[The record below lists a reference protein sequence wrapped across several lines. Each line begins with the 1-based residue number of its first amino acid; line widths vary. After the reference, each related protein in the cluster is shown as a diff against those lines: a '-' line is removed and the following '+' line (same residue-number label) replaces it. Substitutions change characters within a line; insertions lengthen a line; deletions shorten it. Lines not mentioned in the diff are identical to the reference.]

1 MNGGITLKTATTMRQ
16 KTTCMRY
23 LLIMVFSVFVF
34 SCDARIDDPIQK
46 ASYIYL
52 NKLSEPIR
60 FELYQSVNNSS
71 VEYVLLQGDSI
82 EFSFSGTPGVFPFHG
97 NEIANRLGDSVT
109 LRYERGICN
118 RYVRDKSTGVFGGTG
133 VFDLTSYEDYS
144 LELVNQ
150 RSYTLRYFIDEK
162 DFSLAEP
169 CD

>member
-1 MNGGITLKTATTMRQ
+1 MSKRITLKSASTMEQ
-16 KTTCMRY
+16 KTTWMRY
-23 LLIMVFSVFVF
+23 LIIGVFSTFVF
-34 SCDARIDDPIQK
+34 SCDREIDEPIQK

-82 EFSFSGTPGVFPFHG
+82 EFSFSGTPGVFPFYG

-109 LRYERGICN
+109 LRYEKGTCN
-118 RYVRDKSTGVFGGTG
+118 HYVRDKSTGIFGGTG
-133 VFDLTSYEDYS
+133 VFDLSSYENYN

-150 RSYTLRYFIDEK
+150 RNYTLRYFIDEK
-162 DFSLAEP
+162 DFSLAVP

>member
-1 MNGGITLKTATTMRQ
+1 MNGEITLKIATTRGQ
-16 KTTCMRY
+16 KTTWMRY
-23 LLIMVFSVFVF
+23 LLIMVFSVFAF
-34 SCDARIDDPIQK
+34 SCDERIDEPIQR

-52 NKLSEPIR
+52 NKLLETVR
-60 FELYQSVNNSS
+60 FKLYESLNNSS

-82 EFSFSGTPGVFPFHG
+82 EFSFSGTPGVFPFYG

-109 LRYERGICN
+109 LGYEKGTCN
-118 RYVRDKSTGVFGGTG
+118 HYVRDKSTGVFGGTG
-133 VFDLTSYEDYS
+133 VFDLSSYENYN

-150 RSYTLRYFIDEK
+150 RNYTLRYFIDEK